1 MKPDDKIEIIRN
13 PYAQPDNIKKILLIA
28 LCSFAVGLVPMLSGI
43 NSSTTGMVI
52 PSEKTLW
59 Q

>member
-1 MKPDDKIEIIRN
+1 MKPDDRIEIIRN
-13 PYAQPDNIKKILLIA
+13 PFAQPDNIKKILLIA
-28 LCSFAVGLVPMLSGI
+28 LSSFVVGLIPIVSGI

>member
-1 MKPDDKIEIIRN
+1 MKPDDKIEIVRN
-13 PYAQPDNIKKILLIA
+13 PYTQPDNIKKILLIA
-28 LCSFAVGLVPMLSGI
+28 LSSFAIGLIPILSGI
-43 NSSTTGMVI
+43 SSSTTGMVI